1 MPKNNT
7 AQKTPQKKTAR
18 PSGGVAKRSQVTGR
32 QLGRAAI
39 RALEKNEQCIVDYLT
54 KIHDAKTC
62 DDLLNIEDVDAFVL
76 GRVTRAEGAGWFT
89 VQCRDGTEAKVH
101 VSGTISFHGRAGTK
115 TDRENCII
123 QNDLVVISGGRASAK
138 LDGAATADI
147 RKVFDKRGLPYPKGF
162 FSRGATGADDKDD
175 DLFDYGGEE
184 ESGGAA
190 AAAAADEDE
199 DEDEDEDKIDVDT
212 I

>member
-7 AQKTPQKKTAR
+7 AQKNPEKKKSR

-39 RALEKNEQCIVDYLT
+39 RALEKNEHCIVNYLN
-54 KIHDAKTC
+54 KVHEAKNA
-62 DDLLNIEDVDAFVL
+62 DDLLNIEDVDAYVL

-123 QNDLVVISGGRASAK
+123 QNDVIVISGGRASAK
-138 LDGAATADI
+138 LDGPATADI
-147 RKVFDKRGLPYPKGF
+147 RKIFDKRGLPYPKGF

-175 DLFDYGGEE
+175 DLFDYGDEE
-184 ESGGAA
+184 EKSGGAA
-190 AAAAADEDE
+190 AAAEEEEDE
-199 DEDEDEDKIDVDT
+199 PEFDIDA